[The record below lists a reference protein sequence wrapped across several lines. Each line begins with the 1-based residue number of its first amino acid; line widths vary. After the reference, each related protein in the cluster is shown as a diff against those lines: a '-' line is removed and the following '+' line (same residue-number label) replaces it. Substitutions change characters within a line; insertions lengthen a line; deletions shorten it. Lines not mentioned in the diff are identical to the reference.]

1 MVILS
6 LYLESQRNDLPV
18 PRLTSLDSKIGDMK
32 VSLSSSRAS
41 EFACH
46 SKACAPPPV
55 GKGGSGKSAI
65 TGKDTDGFVGGRYK
79 KGGPEPY
86 AAGQYGHRKDLRHH
100 RWHNRCEHQRAKVAV
115 VQGSKQQGRTMGD
128 RSPYHRQVE
137 NANQEADSRVVL
149 NVDRQERP

>member
-46 SKACAPPPV
+46 SKACAQPPV

-86 AAGQYGHRKDLRHH
+86 AAGQYGHRKTSVTTDGTIAVSTNGRRLPLF
-100 RWHNRCEHQRAKVAV
+100 KVRS
-115 VQGSKQQGRTMGD
+115 SKAAQWVTDRRTTD
-128 RSPYHRQVE
+128 K
-137 NANQEADSRVVL
+137 SRMQIRKQTVGWS
-149 NVDRQERP
+149 